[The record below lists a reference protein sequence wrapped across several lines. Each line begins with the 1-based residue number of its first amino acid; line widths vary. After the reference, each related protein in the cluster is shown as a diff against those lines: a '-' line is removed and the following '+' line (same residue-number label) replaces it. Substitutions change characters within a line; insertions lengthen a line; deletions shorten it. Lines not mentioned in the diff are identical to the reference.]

1 MKTTANDIRKSRN
14 SKWVKRISKL
24 ACGKSVVVPGYATV
38 RAYKTP
44 HGRRFAI
51 SNVND
56 FIFPAGGNLTMKH
69 IKIDLEVA

>member
-1 MKTTANDIRKSRN
+1 MKITANNIRESRSN
-14 SKWVKRISKL
+14 KWIKRISKL
-24 ACGKSVVVPGYATV
+24 ACGKSVIVPGYATV

-51 SNVND
+51 SKVES

-69 IKIDLEVA
+69 IKLDLAA